1 MGACLPIGRL
11 SRQWASGRLA
21 DWWADAV
28 LYQRLIGAR
37 IRSQMQ
43 YRVSFLLMTLVSF
56 VVTGSDLL
64 AILILFNYFGELAG
78 WWAGEVALLYGL
90 AMVAFG
96 LSEMVAAGFDLFPQ
110 AIRQGEFDRVLLR
123 PVGIFVQVLAAD
135 FQLRRL
141 GRVAQGGL
149 ALALAMAWTPI
160 AWTPLKVL
168 YLPVV
173 LVSGFVMFSALLV
186 LGAVLCFWTVQ
197 SIEIINTVTY
207 GGTEMASYPLPIY
220 HELLQRFFTF
230 VVPLAFVSYFPA
242 LYLLDRPEAQRLPV
256 WLPGMTPVVAAVL
269 ALVAWLAWRVGVW
282 HYQSTGS

>member
-1 MGACLPIGRL
+1 MGPLFSVKRL
-11 SRQWASGRLA
+11 SGESATGWLA
-21 DWWADAV
+21 DSWADIV
-28 LYQRLIGAR
+28 LYRRLIGAR
-37 IRSQMQ
+37 IRAQMQ
-43 YRVSFLLMTLVSF
+43 YRVSFLLMTLVSM
-56 VVTGSDLL
+56 VVAGSDLL

-78 WWAGEVALLYGL
+78 WQAGEVALLYGL

-96 LSEMVAAGFDLFPQ
+96 LSEMVAAGFDVFPR
-110 AIRQGEFDRVLLR
+110 AIQQGEFDRVLLR

-141 GRVAQGGL
+141 GRTAQGGL

-160 AWTPLKVL
+160 VWTPLKAL
-168 YLPVV
+168 YLLVV

-220 HELLQRFFTF
+220 HDLLQRFFTF

-242 LYLLDRPEAQRLPV
+242 LYLLDRPELQHLPT
-256 WLPGMTPVVAAVL
+256 WLPGATPLASALL
-269 ALVAWLAWRVGVW
+269 ALTAWLAWRVGVR

>member
-1 MGACLPIGRL
+1 MGTWLHPRTF
-11 SRQWASGRLA
+11 SSQWATGWLA

-28 LYQRLIGAR
+28 LYRRLIGAR
-37 IRSQMQ
+37 IRAQMQ
-43 YRVSFLLMTLVSF
+43 YRVSFLLMTLVSM

-78 WWAGEVALLYGL
+78 WRAGEVALLYGL

-96 LSEMVAAGFDLFPQ
+96 LTEMVAAGFDVFPQ
-110 AIRQGEFDRVLLR
+110 AIQQGEFDRVLLR

-149 ALALAMAWTPI
+149 ALALAMAWTAI
-160 AWTPLKVL
+160 VWTPLKMF
-168 YLPVV
+168 YLLIV
-173 LVSGFVMFSALLV
+173 LVSGVVMFSALLV

-197 SIEIINTVTY
+197 SIEIVNTVTY

-220 HELLQRFFTF
+220 HEVLQRFFTF

-242 LYLLDRPEAQRLPV
+242 LYLLDRPELQHLPG
-256 WLPGMTPVVAAVL
+256 WLPGMTPVAAAML
-269 ALVAWLAWRVGVW
+269 ALMAWLAWRVGVR

>member
-1 MGACLPIGRL
+1 MSACLPIGRL

-28 LYQRLIGAR
+28 LYRRLIGAH
-37 IRSQMQ
+37 IRAQMQ
-43 YRVSFLLMTLVSF
+43 YRVSFFLMTLVSM

-78 WWAGEVALLYGL
+78 WRAGEVALLYGL

-149 ALALAMAWTPI
+149 ALALAIAWTSI

-197 SIEIINTVTY
+197 SIEIVNTVTY
-207 GGTEMASYPLPIY
+207 GGTELASYPLPIY

-242 LYLLDRPEAQRLPV
+242 LYHGPI
-256 WLPGMTPVVAAVL
+256 G
-269 ALVAWLAWRVGVW
+269 ALRNLV
-282 HYQSTGS
+282 T